1 MTGDTVGDPFKDT
14 SGPAL
19 NVLIKTM
26 TMMALMLAPA
36 YLSIAKGDGGYDGFG
51 KVGCIIAVR
60 GLWGTHALHM
70 RVRQLV
76 FLSGC
81 SCRPS

>member
-1 MTGDTVGDPFKDT
+1 MAELYHKRHAAVVIGDTIGDPFKDT

-36 YLSIAKGDGGYDGFG
+36 YKGFG
-51 KVGCIIAVR
+51 EYNGFGATGSTIGCE
-60 GLWGTHALHM
+60 
-70 RVRQLV
+70 
-76 FLSGC
+76 
-81 SCRPS
+81 

>member
-1 MTGDTVGDPFKDT
+1 MQHSFSLCPNFADSAVVIGDTIGDPFKDT

-36 YLSIAKGDGGYDGFG
+36 YKGFGEYDGFG
-51 KVGCIIAVR
+51 PTGCIV
-60 GLWGTHALHM
+60 GGE
-70 RVRQLV
+70 
-76 FLSGC
+76 
-81 SCRPS
+81 

>member
-1 MTGDTVGDPFKDT
+1 MYNFLLQVGDPFKDT

-36 YLSIAKGDGGYDGFG
+36 YANMGPSE
-51 KVGCIIAVR
+51 C
-60 GLWGTHALHM
+60 
-70 RVRQLV
+70 
-76 FLSGC
+76 C
-81 SCRPS
+81 SSCCTRFTDLPMMCS